1 MEKNEYLF
9 AVAAVRAREGKLL
22 READLSALI
31 SAPSY
36 REAAVLLEG
45 MGFEIDKDDTD
56 FSRYL
61 DKALSD
67 TWEFLLSCTGGEP
80 LLDTFVLKND
90 FHNLKAALK
99 CEFAGRDAESLL
111 LSPCTVPQSLV
122 LEAVREREFDR
133 LPPLMASAAKEAY
146 AVITETGSGQAADVI
161 LDTAALNAI
170 YESAK
175 AKNSAILEKYA
186 TLYCDAADC
195 KTAYRCIM
203 AGKSEAFTEKA
214 LCGCGK
220 LSKEAMVKAV
230 FGGEDALLELLKLSG
245 CADFV
250 DSLRKGMSEFEK
262 QCDNA
267 LLQCVK
273 ASAMTAFGIEPLAA
287 YYLAR
292 ETEIK
297 CIRIIL
303 AAKQNGTPEA
313 TVRERM
319 RTLYV

>member
-1 MEKNEYLF
+1 MGKNEYLF
-9 AVAAVRAREGKLL
+9 AVAAVRAREGRLL

-31 SAPSY
+31 SAQSY
-36 REAAVLLEG
+36 KAAAALLESK
-45 MGFEIDKDDTD
+45 GFPIDKDDTD
-56 FSRYL
+56 FSKYL
-61 DKALSD
+61 DKSLSD
-67 TWEFLLSCTGGEP
+67 TWEFLLSCAGGEP

-90 FHNLKAALK
+90 FHNIKAALK

-111 LSPCTVPQSLV
+111 LSPCTVPKALV
-122 LEAVREREFDR
+122 LEAVRERAFDR
-133 LPPLMASAAKEAY
+133 LPLSMAAAAKEAY
-146 AVITETGSGQAADVI
+146 TVIIETGNGQAADI
-161 LDTAALNAI
+161 LLDTAALNAI

-175 AKNSAILEKYA
+175 TKNSVLLEKYA
-186 TLYCDAADC
+186 ALYCDAADC

-203 AGKSEAFTEKA
+203 AGKSKTFTEKA
-214 LCGCGK
+214 LCGCGR

-230 FGGEDALLELLKLSG
+230 LKGENALSELLKSSG
-245 CADFV
+245 YADFSDALQV
-250 DSLRKGMSEFEK
+250 GMSEFEK

-273 ASAMTAFGIEPLAA
+273 VSAMTAFGIEPLAA

-297 CIRIIL
+297 CVRIIL
-303 AAKQNGTPEA
+303 AAKLNGTPEA